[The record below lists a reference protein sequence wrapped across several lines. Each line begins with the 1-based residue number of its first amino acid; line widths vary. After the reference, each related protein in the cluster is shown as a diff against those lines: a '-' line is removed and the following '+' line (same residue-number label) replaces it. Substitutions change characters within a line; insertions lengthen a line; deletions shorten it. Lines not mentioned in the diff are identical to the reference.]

1 MMTQNNPTNRFYNE
15 DFPKQYQPYP
25 GIQNQMTP
33 VPDCGEETYEG
44 SNKLVGKKALVT
56 GGDSGIGRAAAI
68 AYAKEGADVAIAYHP
83 DEQADADE
91 VKAVIEKAGQKAV
104 LLPGDLRDE
113 TYAKQMVK
121 DAHEQLN
128 GLDILVLNAGMQQ
141 FEHEIENLSAEQLTD
156 TFEVNVF
163 STVYSIQQALEYFE
177 TDASI
182 ILTSSI
188 QGVKP
193 SAHLVDYAM
202 TKSCNISLTKSL
214 AAQLGPKG
222 IRVNAVAPGPI
233 WTALQISGG
242 QPQESIPEFGQ
253 NQPLQRAGQPVELA
267 DVYVLL
273 ASDNASYITGQVYG
287 ITGGA
292 PIN

>member
-1 MMTQNNPTNRFYNE
+1 MTQNNPTNRFYNE

>member
-1 MMTQNNPTNRFYNE
+1 MTQNNPTNRFYNE

-177 TDASI
+177 TGASI

>member
-1 MMTQNNPTNRFYNE
+1 MAKQNPVTQFYHE
-15 DFPKQYQPYP
+15 KYEKQPQDYP
-25 GIQNQMTP
+25 GLQHKMTP
-33 VPDCGEETYEG
+33 VPDCGEETYQGAE
-44 SNKLVGKKALVT
+44 KLVGKKALVT
-56 GGDSGIGRAAAI
+56 GADSGIGRAAAI

-83 DEQADADE
+83 DEQQDAED
-91 VKAVIEKAGQKAV
+91 VKAVIEKAGQTAV
-104 LLPGDLRDE
+104 LLPGDLRDA

-121 DAHEQLN
+121 DAYDALG

-141 FEHEIENLSAEQLTD
+141 FEYDIQKLDPKQLTD

-163 STVYSIQQALEYFE
+163 STVYSIQEALNYLE
-177 TDASI
+177 AGSSI

-188 QGVKP
+188 QAMKP
-193 SAHLVDYAM
+193 SPHLLDYAM
-202 TKSCNISLTKSL
+202 TKSCNVSLTKGL

-222 IRVNAVAPGPI
+222 IRVNAVAPGPV
-233 WTALQISGG
+233 WTPLQICGG
-242 QPQESIPEFGQ
+242 QPQVNIPEFGQ

-273 ASDNASYITGQVYG
+273 ASENASFITGQVYG
-287 ITGGA
+287 VTGGA

>member
-1 MMTQNNPTNRFYNE
+1 MTQNNPTNRFYNE

-104 LLPGDLRDE
+104 LLPGDLRDAR
-113 TYAKQMVK
+113 YAKQMVK

-177 TDASI
+177 TGASI

>member
-104 LLPGDLRDE
+104 LLPGDLRDAI
-113 TYAKQMVK
+113 YAKQMVK

-177 TDASI
+177 TGASI